1 MLVKELIEKL
11 KEMPQEALVM
21 HDYDCELVPV
31 DKVETYSFEG
41 TIAVELSTDWNKN
54 NLVYMNNSA
63 LKNR

>member
-63 LKNR
+63 LKTR

>member
-11 KEMPQEALVM
+11 KEMSQEALVM

>member
-1 MLVKELIEKL
+1 MLIKELIEKL

-63 LKNR
+63 LKTR

>member
-31 DKVETYSFEG
+31 DKVETYPFEG
-41 TIAVELSTDWNKN
+41 TIAVELSTDWSKN
-54 NLVYMNNSA
+54 NVSLHE
-63 LKNR
+63 